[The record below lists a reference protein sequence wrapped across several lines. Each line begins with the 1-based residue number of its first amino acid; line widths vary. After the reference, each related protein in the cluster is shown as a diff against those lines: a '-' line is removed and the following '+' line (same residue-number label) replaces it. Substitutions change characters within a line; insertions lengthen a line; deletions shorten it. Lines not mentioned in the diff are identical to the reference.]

1 MRSIVLLEHDFIC
14 VSCGN
19 QATMVDHIV
28 PTKIDWARRLD
39 KSNLQPLCDACHNQK
54 TKRRFEEIL
63 KKIKIGSPPKMKR
76 ASMKGSGERSRVFF
90 SKNSL
95 YLSFFSIGANLWRV
109 PRSFCQIRTR
119 IIQKKKLLKRASRS
133 SIK

>member
-1 MRSIVLLEHDFIC
+1 MSIMKRCGHPTCNVLINHNESYCVKHKQYANENYNDLRRRNDPEYLRFYKSKTWQNMRRIVLLEHDFIC

-54 TKRRFEEIL
+54 TKEDL
-63 KKIKIGSPPKMKR
+63 KK
-76 ASMKGSGERSRVFF
+76 
-90 SKNSL
+90 
-95 YLSFFSIGANLWRV
+95 Y
-109 PRSFCQIRTR
+109 
-119 IIQKKKLLKRASRS
+119 
-133 SIK
+133 